1 MEKNRVDVNSP
12 WFPYIKVQEGYY
24 DLKDTV
30 SLPRK
35 ICNYL
40 IDAPQGSYAPKN
52 NNDLPR
58 VRLWKY
64 LYYDVPRPLEQSLP
78 TIQQKMSVVFDPEN
92 PEDPPTDKGYRL
104 IPQIYVP
111 QAQLSAQT
119 RLYVYLG
126 RTVPMNEEARI
137 AIAVTFRIW
146 THYTYE
152 SNTKTDEYSRAF
164 AIEQALIEALHGVNM
179 TGVGTFSF
187 SKYLHPDCGS
197 NVMFDGQMNVGRE
210 LTMALLV
217 ATSQNEEFGD
227 VVNMPMVDPKNPNIR
242 WG

>member
-1 MEKNRVDVNSP
+1 MDKNRVDINSP

-35 ICNYL
+35 ICNFL
-40 IDAPQGSYAPKN
+40 IDAPQGTYNPKN
-52 NNDLPR
+52 DNNLPR

-64 LYYDVPRPLEQSLP
+64 LYYDTPRPLEQKLP
-78 TIQQKMSVVFDPEN
+78 TIQEKMSVVFDPEN
-92 PEDPPTDKGYRL
+92 PEDPPTEKGYRL

-137 AIAVTFRIW
+137 SIAVTFRIW

-179 TGVGTFSF
+179 TGVGVFSF

-197 NVMFDGQMNVGRE
+197 NVMFDRQMNIGRE
-210 LTMALLV
+210 LTMALQV
-217 ATSQNEEFGD
+217 NTVENEQFGD
-227 VVNMPMVDPKNPNIR
+227 VVNMPMVDPRNPNIR